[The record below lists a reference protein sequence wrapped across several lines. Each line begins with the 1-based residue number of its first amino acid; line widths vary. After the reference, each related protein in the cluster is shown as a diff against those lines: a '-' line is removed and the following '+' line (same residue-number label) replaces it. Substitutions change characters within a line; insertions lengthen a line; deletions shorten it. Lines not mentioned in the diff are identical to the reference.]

1 MEQAYIPGSLLAFLL
16 LLTSIAIVHG
26 ISANGSQNTSL
37 QPAAQM
43 PSVGA
48 IKIAGGFALTGG
60 ESALDLPAANGAMLA
75 AKEINARGGVL
86 GRPVELVVRDSRYDM
101 NLTAQIAR
109 QFIDSDKV
117 VSGIGFSDTN
127 SVMAAGPVFQK
138 AGLPFITVGA
148 TSPKIP
154 DQIGDMVYLA
164 CFGDNVQAAAGAEFA
179 AKHFGKRAY
188 LLTDTGAD
196 YTILLA
202 GYFLSSFKE
211 LGGDLVLEDSYTD
224 NITELSKQIAGLK
237 NLSNQPDFYYIAAMP
252 YNARTVI
259 EQFRDAGLTCP
270 IVGGD
275 GYDTPEILKLGVNA
289 SGNVF
294 FSTHALMDPNSE
306 DEGVKEFIAAYYKEY
321 GHNPENAFAALGY
334 DTMRLMV
341 DAIGRAGSTDPK
353 AIQKAIQDTE
363 DFRGVTGNISYTNG
377 SHVPQKSV
385 TIVAVKDGMFTLGT
399 QIVPG
404 KVPAP

>member
-1 MEQAYIPGSLLAFLL
+1 MKREHITGFLLALL
-16 LLTSIAIVHG
+16 LLLASVAVG
-26 ISANGSQNTSL
+26 YGFSSNVSQNTSF
-37 QPAAQM
+37 QQAAQM
-43 PSVGA
+43 TGVGA
-48 IKIAGGFALTGG
+48 IKIAGGFSITGG
-60 ESALDLPAANGAMLA
+60 ESALDGPAANGAMLA
-75 AKEINARGGVL
+75 LKEINSEGGVL
-86 GRPVELVVRDSRYDM
+86 GRPVELLVRDTRYDM

-109 QFIDSDKV
+109 QFVDSDKV

-188 LLTDTGAD
+188 LLTDMSTD
-196 YTILLA
+196 YTMLLA
-202 GYFLSSFKE
+202 GYFLSSLKD
-211 LGGDLVLEDSYTD
+211 LGGDVVLEDSYTD
-224 NITELSKQIAGLK
+224 NTTDLRSQIASLK

-252 YNARTVI
+252 YNAGTVI
-259 EQFRDAGLTCP
+259 EQFREAGLVGP

-275 GYDTPEILKLGVNA
+275 GYDTPEILNLEGNA
-289 SGNVF
+289 SDNVF
-294 FSTHALMDPNSE
+294 FSTHALMDPNSG
-306 DEGVKEFIAAYYKEY
+306 DERVKEFITAYIKEY
-321 GHNPENAFAALGY
+321 GHSPENAFAALGY

-353 AIQKAIQDTE
+353 AIQKAIQDTK
-363 DFRGVTGNISYTNG
+363 DFRGVTGNISYSNG
-377 SHVPQKSV
+377 SHVPKKGV
-385 TIVAVKDGMFTLGT
+385 TIVAVKDGKFTLGDE
-399 QIVPG
+399 IMPD